1 MARHSRRA
9 AWNWALVIAAL
20 SLLVSAYGVWRHQ
33 HAVPDSQLALV
44 SQVLE
49 VQEKVQTQI
58 KHLEFSA
65 FQLEKRAVDPHTSE
79 AVREALLQSVART
92 RAELAPIN
100 KAASGYDRM
109 LEGLSKR
116 QIDNDDKKRLY
127 NVRRNL
133 QTQYAKLLD
142 LTREVDARF
151 E

>member
-9 AWNWALVIAAL
+9 ARDWALIIAAL
-20 SLLVSAYGVWRHQ
+20 SLVVSAYGVWRHQ
-33 HAVPDSQLALV
+33 HAIPDSQLALV

-65 FQLEKRAVDPHTSE
+65 FQLEKRAADPRTSE
-79 AVREALLQSVART
+79 AVREALLQRVARV
-92 RAELAPIN
+92 RVELAPID
-100 KAASGYDRM
+100 KAASAYDRM
-109 LEGLSKR
+109 LEGLSNR
-116 QIDNDDKKRLY
+116 RIENADKKRLY
-127 NVRRNL
+127 NVRRSL

-142 LTREVDARF
+142 LTREVDAPF